1 MPGPSTD
8 AVISTNSPKANGVRL
23 KDDLHKSQLVNLV
36 FGEYEE
42 EEFTTVSDVD
52 GTTFLVD

>member
-8 AVISTNSPKANGVRL
+8 AVISTNSSKANGVRL
-23 KDDLHKSQLVNLV
+23 KDDLHKSQLVNLA
-36 FGEYEE
+36 FGECEE

-52 GTTFLVD
+52 GTTFLAD